1 MDIQTQNMTPE
12 KIIERLEK
20 EIVALQDEQ
29 TAILKKK
36 YKLEDSL
43 REQKKI
49 IADLK
54 LRETNAVDGKKGW
67 QKVSALLLAIW
78 VLFMS
83 LFGNDDR
90 K

>member
-1 MDIQTQNMTPE
+1 METN

-54 LRETNAVDGKKGW
+54 LRETNAVDGEKGW